1 MGRAKAPESPVLR
14 VALTGGIAS
23 GKSTVAKLFTQLG
36 AKLIDTDHIAREVV
50 VPGSPVL
57 AAITQRF
64 GPQILLPDGSL
75 DRTLLRKIVFKD
87 DQARADL
94 EALTHPAIRACVDAQ
109 SVTLGGPYQLIAV
122 PLLVEKQTQEHY
134 DRVLVIDTDP
144 ALQLRRLMLRDQLD
158 EPTAQRMIAAQA
170 LRETRLAAAHDVI
183 LNDGDI
189 GRLASQVEKLH
200 LHYLRGNSQSHR

>member
-1 MGRAKAPESPVLR
+1 MGRAKTPLGPMLR

-23 GKSTVAKLFTQLG
+23 GKSTVAQLFTTLG
-36 AKLIDTDHIAREVV
+36 AKLIDTDLIAREVV
-50 VPGSPVL
+50 VPGSSAL
-57 AAITQRF
+57 AAIVQRF
-64 GPQILLPDGSL
+64 GPQILLPDGAL
-75 DRTLLRKIVFKD
+75 DRTRLRQIVFKD

-109 SVTLGGPYQLIAV
+109 SATLGGPYQLIAV
-122 PLLVEKQTQEHY
+122 PLLVEKQTQDHY
-134 DRVLVIDTDP
+134 DRVLVIDIDP

-158 EPTAQRMIAAQA
+158 EATAQRMIAAQA

-183 LNDGDI
+183 FNDGDI

-200 LHYLRGNSQSHR
+200 LHYLHGDSPSRR